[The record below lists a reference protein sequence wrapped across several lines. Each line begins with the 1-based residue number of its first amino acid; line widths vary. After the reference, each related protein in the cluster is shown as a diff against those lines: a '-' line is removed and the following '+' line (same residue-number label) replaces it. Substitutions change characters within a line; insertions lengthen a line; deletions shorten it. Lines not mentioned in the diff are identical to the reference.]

1 MSACAYRSLEPVL
14 EQRLVE
20 LCEKRAREAFP
31 LLVTHR
37 VAARRVGR
45 AFGGAVMLA
54 FGVVALACGLASLL
68 ADGASQ
74 KETRILATEVL
85 LAGWAA
91 GLVVALAAAYLER
104 FVLAARSNPPLL
116 LSGNAAV
123 DLVGLEAR
131 DPLAVAKAHARRWER
146 ASVALP
152 LAALSISSPLT
163 IHWLVWTTLQLASRG
178 TVPADDFGEWIGYS
192 ALIVGHAHIAVL
204 VGSVL
209 WARSLR
215 SKPTAL
221 VRQDLCKHWGLTLLV
236 AVGVAC
242 VPGIALLGIPP
253 ILVAITGL
261 AFIPAMYLATAY
273 VVQQERLTLEAT

>member
-14 EQRLVE
+14 EQRMVE
-20 LCEKRAREAFP
+20 LREKRAREAFP

-37 VAARRVGR
+37 VASARVGR

-54 FGVVALACGLASLL
+54 FGVVALGCGLASLL
-68 ADGASQ
+68 ADGSSQ
-74 KETRILATEVL
+74 REMRTLATEVL

-91 GLVVALAAAYLER
+91 GLVVSIAVKVLQRL
-104 FVLAARSNPPLL
+104 VLAARSNPPLL
-116 LSGNAAV
+116 LSGNAAA
-123 DLVGLEAR
+123 DLAGLEAQ
-131 DPLAVAKAHARRWER
+131 DPLARAKAFARRWER
-146 ASVALP
+146 SSLALP

-163 IHWLVWTTLQLASRG
+163 IHWLFWSGLQLMSHG
-178 TVPADDFGEWIGYS
+178 GVPADDFGEWIGYS
-192 ALIVGHAHIAVL
+192 ALIVGHAHVAVL

-221 VRQDLCKHWGLTLLV
+221 VRENLCKQWGLTLLV

-242 VPGIALLGIPP
+242 VPGIALLGVPP
-253 ILVAITGL
+253 LLVAITGL
-261 AFIPAMYLATAY
+261 AFIPAMYVTAAY
-273 VVQQERLTLEAT
+273 VVHRERLTLEAT